1 MVNKMNFN
9 KILKILKDY
18 REDFNNILNRFIH
31 TSNGIHMRTS
41 DRSSYEK
48 DIIEL
53 KDFIN
58 DILGKNKYVYEIEKA
73 YIDGLN
79 NFLRSPSYRSVE
91 QIISIIDALITR
103 IQRNKDIVKKKE
115 KKISKRINEENVFI
129 IHGKDEARWREI
141 KDIIKD
147 DFNLKPIILSEQPD
161 TGATIIEKFEKY
173 AKSCSCAIA
182 IFTPDDEVISDNVKY
197 LQARPNVIY
206 EIGWFCGKLG
216 RDKVILLLKEGT
228 TIFSDFG
235 GIIQK
240 RFKEKIIEKVNEIR
254 KDLEQMNIIKR

>member
-1 MVNKMNFN
+1 MKFEEVISILEDYKKEFMGILVNYVDTPSSALTMR
-9 KILKILKDY
+9 Y
-18 REDFNNILNRFIH
+18 EDESI
-31 TSNGIHMRTS
+31 
-41 DRSSYEK
+41 YEQK
-48 DIIEL
+48 IIEI
-53 KDFIN
+53 KDFFD
-58 DILGKNKYVYEIEKA
+58 DILGENKYSREIDKT
-73 YIDGLN
+73 YISGMN
-79 NFLRSPSYRSVE
+79 NYISSPSYSSVE
-91 QIISIIDALITR
+91 SVVSIISAAITR
-103 IQRNKDIVKKKE
+103 IKRNRNIIFKKNKE
-115 KKISKRINEENVFI
+115 INDDTIKENVFI
-129 IHGKDEARWREI
+129 IHGKDEARWREL

-173 AKSCSCAIA
+173 AQSCSCAIA

-235 GIIQK
+235 GIVQK
-240 RFKEKIIEKVNEIR
+240 RFIKRVAEKANEIR
-254 KDLEQMNIIKR
+254 KDLEQMNILERK